1 MKINIRSASVVF
13 ICSLLILLCCLFIFS
28 SSTTLAQDG
37 NSDELTAKGDAVI
50 SGDVSKPNSELPA
63 NEKHSTQI
71 NTQTSLQGSSQAKVI
86 ESGADIVADSNQPA
100 NAVADTN
107 NNLIKFAGVWIRGNA
122 ADAAKVCPVG
132 IKYAMGGGDDEGA
145 AAYSRKLLQKIR
157 AKQKPGG
164 LRLIDRV
171 APDDYLPQAGSGQA
185 LVMACAINYEI
196 TEDGV
201 LPSGVTG
208 CFGEIGFDLII
219 CDFSDRQVVF
229 SIPCRLVF
237 QEHAKKSDSHLIKL
251 YEQHLPQIFMELAEY
266 KWNSGDAFSAV
277 GIGSVTIL
285 QPRNTKDLPA
295 TVVDLPEKISE
306 RIEMLCAQ
314 IAASRFFDAT
324 GIPIQPYSKG
334 EEAVFYGLQENL
346 ADASSLV
353 VQKIR
358 EQNAD
363 GVGFLLKK
371 PDYKLNLKGLFA
383 RQKQGGS
390 VNYTSQ
396 CRVVITDQ
404 GGNEIHNDKYEACA
418 DLIPYRAGVSQDVWH
433 YSADASVRLFHK
445 FAKSLTKTKAKN
457 EKIKQFFKNCSPG

>member
-1 MKINIRSASVVF
+1 MKNHIHAASVA
-13 ICSLLILLCCLFIFS
+13 IMCIAIFTIS
-28 SSTTLAQDG
+28 AAHADNR
-37 NSDELTAKGDAVI
+37 NSAELPAKVGAL
-50 SGDVSKPNSELPA
+50 VSDHVSNPSSELPA
-63 NEKHSTQI
+63 NENPSTQV
-71 NTQTSLQGSSQAKVI
+71 NI
-86 ESGADIVADSNQPA
+86 ESSPQDPTQALNTEPVSDVDADSNQQA
-100 NAVADTN
+100 NADADTN

-122 ADAAKVCPVG
+122 SDAAKVCPVG
-132 IKYAMGGGDDEGA
+132 IKYAMGGGDDDGA
-145 AAYSRKLLQKIR
+145 AAFSSKLLQKIR

-185 LVMACAINYEI
+185 LVMACEINYEI

-237 QEHAKKSDSHLIKL
+237 QEHAKKSDSHLVKL
-251 YEQHLPQIFMELAEY
+251 YEQHLPQIFMQLAEY

-277 GIGSVTIL
+277 GIGSVAIL

-295 TVVDLPEKISE
+295 TVVDLPEKVSE

-334 EEAVFYGLQENL
+334 EEAVIYGLQENL

-358 EQNAD
+358 EQHAD

-371 PDYKLNLKGLFA
+371 PDYKLDLKGLFA

-445 FAKSLTKTKAKN
+445 FAKSLTKTKAKD
-457 EKIKQFFKNCSPG
+457 EKIKLFFKDCSPG

>member
-1 MKINIRSASVVF
+1 MKINNRSASVVL
-13 ICSLLILLCCLFIFS
+13 ICSLFILLCCLFIFS
-28 SSTTLAQDG
+28 TSTALAEDG
-37 NSDELTAKGDAVI
+37 NSEELTAKGDAI
-50 SGDVSKPNSELPA
+50 TSGDVSMPNSELPA
-63 NEKHSTQI
+63 NENHSTQI
-71 NTQTSLQGSSQAKVI
+71 NTESSLKDSPQAKI
-86 ESGADIVADSNQPA
+86 TESSADIAADSNQPA

-122 ADAAKVCPVG
+122 SDAAKVCPVG

-219 CDFSDRQVVF
+219 CDFSDRQVIF

-266 KWNSGDAFSAV
+266 K
-277 GIGSVTIL
+277 
-285 QPRNTKDLPA
+285 
-295 TVVDLPEKISE
+295 
-306 RIEMLCAQ
+306 
-314 IAASRFFDAT
+314 
-324 GIPIQPYSKG
+324 
-334 EEAVFYGLQENL
+334 
-346 ADASSLV
+346 
-353 VQKIR
+353 
-358 EQNAD
+358 
-363 GVGFLLKK
+363 
-371 PDYKLNLKGLFA
+371 
-383 RQKQGGS
+383 
-390 VNYTSQ
+390 
-396 CRVVITDQ
+396 
-404 GGNEIHNDKYEACA
+404 
-418 DLIPYRAGVSQDVWH
+418 
-433 YSADASVRLFHK
+433 
-445 FAKSLTKTKAKN
+445 
-457 EKIKQFFKNCSPG
+457 

>member
-1 MKINIRSASVVF
+1 MKNHIHAASVAIMCIATFTISAAHADNRNFAELPAKEGVLV
-13 ICSLLILLCCLFIFS
+13 S
-28 SSTTLAQDG
+28 DG
-37 NSDELTAKGDAVI
+37 VAN
-50 SGDVSKPNSELPA
+50 PNSELPA
-63 NEKHSTQI
+63 NENPSTQA
-71 NTQTSLQGSSQAKVI
+71 NI
-86 ESGADIVADSNQPA
+86 ESSPQDPPQALNTEPVSDVGADSNQQA

-107 NNLIKFAGVWIRGNA
+107 NNLIKFAGVWVRGNA
-122 ADAAKVCPVG
+122 VDAAKLCPVG
-132 IKYAMGGGDDEGA
+132 VKYAMGGGDDEGA

-157 AKQKPGG
+157 SNQKPGG

-251 YEQHLPQIFMELAEY
+251 YEQHLPQIFMQLAEY
-266 KWNSGDAFSAV
+266 KWNSGDAFSTV

-353 VQKIR
+353 AQKIR
-358 EQNAD
+358 EQNAN

-371 PDYKLNLKGLFA
+371 PDYKIDLKGLFA

-396 CRVVITDQ
+396 CRVVVTDQ
-404 GGNEIHNDKYEACA
+404 GGNEIHNDKYDACA
-418 DLIPYRAGVSQDVWH
+418 DLIPYRGGVSQDVWH
-433 YSADASVRLFHK
+433 YSADASVRLFQK
-445 FAKSLTKTKAKN
+445 FANALSKSKAKD
-457 EKIKQFFKNCSPG
+457 EKIKLFFKDCSPS